1 MTRARFI
8 TIETRQYT
16 GIEGE
21 RANSQ
26 ARQLREQDMND
37 YGRQG
42 YTLFSTVVVPLHDGL
57 TILDTLTRV
66 EDE

>member
-1 MTRARFI
+1 MHR
-8 TIETRQYT
+8 
-16 GIEGE
+16 
-21 RANSQ
+21 
-26 ARQLREQDMND
+26 LLDEQDMND

-42 YTLFSTVVVPLHDGL
+42 YTPFSTVVVPLHNGL